1 MPDCANALWLE
12 FVDEWVNTASDRNTK
27 GVQTY
32 KKARISLKACPYQM
46 QHPSEA
52 QQLFGWGEGLVKK
65 LTRELEDWC
74 AANNQPMPERPNK
87 RKKKQVGA
95 ASAEG
100 NNDTEEDAPSPAKK
114 PRKTKEYTPKL
125 RSGPWALVH
134 ALATVDK
141 DLRTGITK
149 ADLIELA
156 QPFCD
161 VSFTEVSGPKDF
173 YTAWNSMKTLENK
186 DLVYSRGRP
195 SKQYFLSEDGWELAE
210 RMKKASDPF
219 QGRTSQFVT
228 AERASAG
235 PDDANKDAESQ
246 SRRSTAR
253 PFVSPRK
260 SRTPD
265 IVPDGNPISS
275 DAELPSFNPI
285 ILEPGSFTVEL
296 IVDNREVKSKKNRD
310 YLLDHLEKK
319 DVKPTSRGLSL
330 GDFLWVA
337 KLHDPNLLQRR
348 GLEGSEVVLDYVVER
363 KRLDDLVSSIKDKR
377 FLEQKFRLRRS
388 GVKNVIYIIE
398 EAKIEVEHYAQ
409 HIASAIASTQ
419 VVNGFFVKKTHNMDE
434 TIQYLVNMT
443 RLLREKYEA
452 KPLHL
457 IPTKVITTQNYLPL
471 LKHLVNADPSTS
483 YHITYDVFKSI
494 TSKTSSL
501 TLRDVYLKMLL
512 CTKGVTAE
520 KALEIQKRWKTPFE
534 LAEAYRK
541 IDEKAG
547 GVEQAKRDKMALVSD
562 QMSHLVGTKKLGKAV
577 SVRISQIW
585 GDVDE

>member
-1 MPDCANALWLE
+1 MPDCPNTLWLG
-12 FVDEWVNTASDRNTK
+12 FVDEWVNTATDRNTK
-27 GVQTY
+27 GIQTY
-32 KKARISLKACPYQM
+32 KKARTSLKACPYQM

-52 QQLFGWGEGLVKK
+52 QQLFGWGEGLVRK

-74 AANNQPMPERPNK
+74 AANNQPMPVRPHK
-87 RKKKQVGA
+87 RKKKQAGVTA
-95 ASAEG
+95 AEG
-100 NNDTEEDAPSPAKK
+100 HDDGEEDAPSPVKK

-125 RSGPWALVH
+125 GSGPWALIH
-134 ALATVDK
+134 ALATLDK
-141 DLRTGITK
+141 DSQTGITK

-156 QPFCD
+156 QPLCD

-186 DLVYSRGRP
+186 DLVYSKGRP
-195 SKQYFLSEDGWELAE
+195 SKQYFLSEDGWELAD
-210 RMKKASDPF
+210 RMRKASNPF
-219 QGRTSQFVT
+219 KERTSQFFV
-228 AERASAG
+228 ADRASAG
-235 PDDANKDAESQ
+235 PEDEDADAENPP
-246 SRRSTAR
+246 RRSVTR
-253 PFVSPRK
+253 PSVSPRK
-260 SRTPD
+260 SRASD
-265 IVPDGNPISS
+265 NVPEGNPVSS
-275 DAELPSFNPI
+275 DAELPSFDPI
-285 ILEPGSFTVEL
+285 ILEPGSFDVEL
-296 IVDNREVKSKKNRD
+296 IVDNREVKSQRNRD

-319 DVKPTSRGLSL
+319 GVKPISRGLSL

-388 GVKNVIYIIE
+388 GIKNVIYIIE
-398 EAKIEVEHYAQ
+398 EAKIEAEYYAQ

-419 VVNGFFVKKTHNMDE
+419 VVNGFFVKKTQTMDY
-434 TIQYLVNMT
+434 TIQYLASMT
-443 RLLREKYEA
+443 KLLRDKYES

-471 LKHLVNADPSTS
+471 LNHLANTEPSTN

-494 TSKTSSL
+494 SSKTSSL

-534 LAEAYRK
+534 LAEAYRR
-541 IDEKAG
+541 IDERAD
-547 GVEQAKRDKMALVSD
+547 GVEQAKKEKMALVSD
-562 QMSHLVGTKKLGKAV
+562 QMSHLIGTKKLGKAV
-577 SVRISQIW
+577 SVRISQVW